1 MRGSRLIMS
10 RMSFRNSFYAST
22 LIASAS
28 LLAGCQSLVGPPV
41 KRPSASSPSQPGAP
55 QPAPGTAQPQP
66 QPGVPSAPTPT
77 QPQKQFRLGSASAA
91 LVKQAHAQ
99 TGKADFGG
107 AAATVERALRI
118 EPENPLLWIEL
129 GQVHLAE
136 GNAPTAEQMGRKAV
150 ALATGDPNAQ
160 SASWRLI
167 GDALRVRGRTLDA
180 TEAYQRANAAVP
192 R

>member
-1 MRGSRLIMS
+1 MS
-10 RMSFRNSFYAST
+10 RMTLRHS
-22 LIASAS
+22 LIALAIITSAS
-28 LLAGCQSLVGPPV
+28 LLVGCQSLMGPPV
-41 KRPSASSPSQPGAP
+41 TRPSASSPSQPGAP

-66 QPGVPSAPTPT
+66 QPQPGVPSAPSPT

-99 TGKADFGG
+99 TGKGDFGG

-118 EPENPLLWIEL
+118 EPQNPLLWIEL

-150 ALATGDPNAQ
+150 ALAIGDPNAQ

-167 GDALRVRGRTLDA
+167 GDALRARGRTLDA
-180 TEAYQRANAAVP
+180 TEAYQRANAAMP